1 MMTEQNRKLA
11 CVGSGV
17 IGRGWATGFASAG
30 FEVSLYDVDESAIQ
44 HAMSGIKC
52 SLEDLQEA
60 GMISSAEETI
70 ALIKPTRS
78 LADAVLGADYVQE
91 SVFEDI
97 AVKREVYE
105 ALDKHIGPDT
115 VVGSSVSGLPASGF
129 MGGLSI
135 SSRCLVMHPT
145 TPPYLAP
152 LTEIFCTPWTT
163 EEALQ
168 FAEKI
173 MAEVGQVTVRVNKEI
188 DGYVLNRIQAAVVG
202 EALHLVG
209 EGVITAADL
218 DKVLVYGLGMRWS
231 IMGPFLT
238 GHLNAAGGYKDYM
251 TRYGDCYKR
260 WGKDLRVDY
269 DWDMD
274 VIDQVHASLEA
285 TFPIKGEIEGQRW
298 RDSKLMELRKNMR
311 DDR

>member
-1 MMTEQNRKLA
+1 MVEQNRKIA

-17 IGRGWATGFASAG
+17 IGRGWATGFARAG
-30 FEVSLYDVDESAIQ
+30 FEVSLYDISEGALQ
-44 HAMSGIKC
+44 HAVTAIKC
-52 SLEDLQEA
+52 SLEDLEKA
-60 GMISSAEETI
+60 GLITSVEETI
-70 ALIKPTRS
+70 ALIKPTLS
-78 LADAVLGADYVQE
+78 LGDAVLDACYVQE

-97 AVKREVYE
+97 EVKREVYE
-105 ALDKHIGPDT
+105 ALDQHIVADT
-115 VVGSSVSGLPASGF
+115 VVGSSVSGLPATAF

-135 SSRCLVMHPT
+135 SPRCLVMHPT

-152 LTEIFCTPWTT
+152 LTEIFCTPWTSD
-163 EEALQ
+163 EALQ
-168 FAEKI
+168 FAEKL
-173 MAEVGQVTVRVNKEI
+173 MAEVGQVTVRINKEV

-218 DKVLVYGLGMRWS
+218 DKVLVYGLAMRWS
-231 IMGPFLT
+231 FMGPFLT

-269 DWDMD
+269 DWDME
-274 VIDQVHASLEA
+274 VIDQVHASLEE
-285 TFPIKGEIEGQRW
+285 TFPFKGEIEGQRW
-298 RDSKLMELRKNMR
+298 RDSKLMELRKNMQ
-311 DDR
+311 DDH

>member
-1 MMTEQNRKLA
+1 MIGKNRKIA

-30 FEVSLYDVDESAIQ
+30 FEVSLYDISGDALK
-44 HAMSGIKC
+44 HAMIAIEC
-52 SLEDLQEA
+52 SLEDLQKA
-60 GMISSAEETI
+60 GMIISADDTI
-70 ALIKPTRS
+70 ALIKPTLS
-78 LADAVLGADYVQE
+78 LAEAVLDAGYVQE

-97 AVKREVYE
+97 KAKREVYE
-105 ALDKHIGPDT
+105 ALDQHIGADT
-115 VVGSSVSGLPASGF
+115 VVGSSVSGLPASAF

-135 SSRCLVMHPT
+135 SPRCLVMHPT

-152 LTEIFCTPWTT
+152 LTEVFCTPWTSD
-163 EEALQ
+163 EALQ
-168 FAEKI
+168 LAEEI
-173 MAEVGQVTVRVNKEI
+173 MAEVGQVTVRINKEV

-218 DKVLVYGLGMRWS
+218 DKVLVHGLAMRWS
-231 IMGPFLT
+231 FMGPFLT
-238 GHLNAAGGYKDYM
+238 GHLNAANGYRDYM

-269 DWDMD
+269 DWNMD
-274 VIDQVHASLEA
+274 VIDQVHASLEE
-285 TFPIKGEIEGQRW
+285 TFPYKDEIEGQRW
-298 RDSKLMELRKNMR
+298 RDNKLMDLRKNMK
-311 DDR
+311 DKH